1 MKRVVGRVFR
11 VNGPVVEI
19 EDLAGLSMLDM
30 VEVGKDHLI
39 GEIVHIKD
47 KRVFVQVYEDTTS
60 LKPDEEV
67 YSDLAPLCVELGP
80 GLLGNIYD
88 GIQRPLE
95 VIKEKSG
102 FFIKRGFHI
111 PSLSREK
118 KWDFYPLRN
127 IGEKVF
133 AGEFL
138 GEIKETPL
146 VNHKVMVPPN
156 IEGRLIWIAEKGK
169 YSIEDR
175 IALIEKDG
183 NKIDIFMYQK
193 WPIRKPR
200 PYLEKLEAN
209 TLQVSGQ
216 RIIDT
221 LFPIPYGG
229 RVGISGGFGTG
240 KTVIQHQLAKYID
253 ADVVVFIGCGE
264 RGNEMANVLLSFP
277 NILHPKTKR
286 PISERTIFI
295 ANTSDM
301 PVAAREAS
309 IYTGITIA
317 EYYRDMGLNVALMAD
332 STSRWAEAL
341 RELSARLEEMPLE
354 EGFPAYL
361 AYRLAEFYE
370 RAGSVKTLSS
380 NIGSVSIFASIS
392 PPGGDFSEPVT
403 THTKRFIRAFW
414 ALDKELANAR
424 HYPSISW
431 IDSYSE
437 YVDILKDW
445 YTKEISSNW
454 FDLRSFI
461 MELLQKE
468 QRLLGIVKLVGVD
481 VLPHSQR
488 LILEICNIFK
498 NVFLQQNA
506 FDEVDAFSSPKKQF
520 LMLKIIVEFY
530 KKSDELI
537 RKGITIVEIK
547 DSSIYKEIVRMKRYK
562 ESQLDELEN
571 LYKRITTLEEEFG
584 IL

>member
-1 MKRVVGRVFR
+1 
-11 VNGPVVEI
+11 
-19 EDLAGLSMLDM
+19 
-30 VEVGKDHLI
+30 
-39 GEIVHIKD
+39 
-47 KRVFVQVYEDTTS
+47 
-60 LKPDEEV
+60 
-67 YSDLAPLCVELGP
+67 
-80 GLLGNIYD
+80 
-88 GIQRPLE
+88 
-95 VIKEKSG
+95 
-102 FFIKRGFHI
+102 
-111 PSLSREK
+111 
-118 KWDFYPLRN
+118 
-127 IGEKVF
+127 
-133 AGEFL
+133 
-138 GEIKETPL
+138 
-146 VNHKVMVPPN
+146 
-156 IEGRLIWIAEKGK
+156 
-169 YSIEDR
+169 
-175 IALIEKDG
+175 
-183 NKIDIFMYQK
+183 
-193 WPIRKPR
+193 
-200 PYLEKLEAN
+200 
-209 TLQVSGQ
+209 
-216 RIIDT
+216 
-221 LFPIPYGG
+221 
-229 RVGISGGFGTG
+229 
-240 KTVIQHQLAKYID
+240 
-253 ADVVVFIGCGE
+253 
-264 RGNEMANVLLSFP
+264 
-277 NILHPKTKR
+277 
-286 PISERTIFI
+286 
-295 ANTSDM
+295 
-301 PVAAREAS
+301 
-309 IYTGITIA
+309 
-317 EYYRDMGLNVALMAD
+317 MGLNVALMAD

-445 YTKEISSNW
+445 YNKEISSNW

-498 NVFLQQNA
+498 NIFLQQNA

-584 IL
+584 VL